1 MKSVILLFIHKKS
14 TAMMSVDTK
23 NASASADAR
32 LKAELVGF
40 EPTRALRL
48 LTDFESVPFSRTWV
62 QLQA

>member
-1 MKSVILLFIHKKS
+1 M
-14 TAMMSVDTK
+14 TVDTK